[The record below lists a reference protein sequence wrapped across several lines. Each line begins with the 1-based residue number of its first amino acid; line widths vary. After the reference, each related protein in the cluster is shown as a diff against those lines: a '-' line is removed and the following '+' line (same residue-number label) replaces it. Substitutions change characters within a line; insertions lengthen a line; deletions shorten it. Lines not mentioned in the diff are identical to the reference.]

1 MHILSPQ
8 KGETVQT
15 VVKKLKDKEFYVYE
29 YRLETPRYYEGF
41 QKPAT
46 IGIGFIGPD
55 TTEGMRVVKEILG
68 EIRKNRA
75 ELERMFGD
83 DAANMLILEF
93 LRRFPADISLTIA
106 NETLSREDAIRY
118 ISANLLEEVTR

>member
-1 MHILSPQ
+1 M
-8 KGETVQT
+8 QT

-29 YRLETPRYYEGF
+29 YRLEMPRYYEGF
-41 QKPAT
+41 KKPAT

-55 TTEGMRVVKEILG
+55 TMEGMRVVKEILG

-93 LRRFPADISLTIA
+93 LRRFTADLSLTIA
-106 NETLSREDAIRY
+106 NETLSREDAVRY
-118 ISANLLEEVTR
+118 ISANLLEEVIK